1 MPVGHLMSLVI
12 KNMDRDLLK
21 LLEQTGF
28 TQKEASVY
36 LALLELSRGTVT
48 EIAKI
53 TKLKRSIIYV
63 ILEGLVKR
71 GYASELP
78 DCKIN
83 AYQAMDPSVIL
94 FQLKA
99 TAKNFSEMLPMFRTL
114 HNSGKKRPK
123 ITYHET
129 KEGIWKVYESF
140 NLAPEAFFISSY
152 EKIEKL
158 FPGSLEKW
166 VKDYQKKL
174 IPVRGK
180 HLVPNNP
187 FELQAAKKLSASSQQ
202 ARYLPKIPAFNMD
215 FSLCENKLAITSF
228 EDEPFIVV
236 IESEDLVKSIRPL
249 FEMAWENGK
258 KIT

>member
-1 MPVGHLMSLVI
+1 
-12 KNMDRDLLK
+12 MDNDLIK
-21 LLEQTGF
+21 LLEQAGF
-28 TQKEASVY
+28 TQKEAEVY
-36 LALLELSRGTVT
+36 LALLELSEGTVT

-63 ILEGLVKR
+63 ILEGLIKR

-78 DCKIN
+78 NHKIN
-83 AYQAMDPSVIL
+83 TYQATDPSIIL

-99 TAKNFSEMLPMFRTL
+99 TTKNFSEMLPMFRTL
-114 HNSGKKRPK
+114 HNKGKKRPK

-129 KEGIWKVYESF
+129 KEGIWKVYESM
-140 NLAPEAFFISSY
+140 NLAKEAFFISSY
-152 EKIEKL
+152 EKIDKH

-166 VKDYQKKL
+166 VNDYHKKL
-174 IPVRGK
+174 IPVEGK

-187 FELQAAKKLSASSQQ
+187 FELEIAKKISDSGQQ
-202 ARYLPKIPAFNMD
+202 ARYLPEVNSFNMD
-215 FSLCENKLAITSF
+215 FSLCENKLAITSL

-236 IESEDLVKSIRPL
+236 IESEELAKSIRPL

-258 KIT
+258 EVE

>member
-1 MPVGHLMSLVI
+1 
-12 KNMDRDLLK
+12 MDKDLIK

-28 TQKEASVY
+28 TQKEAAVY
-36 LALLELSRGTVT
+36 LALLELSQGTVT

-63 ILEGLVKR
+63 LLEGLIKR

-78 DCKIN
+78 DKKISVF
-83 AYQAMDPSVIL
+83 QATDPSLIL

-99 TAKNFSEMLPMFRTL
+99 TTKNFSEMLPMFRTL
-114 HNSGKKRPK
+114 HNKGKRRPK

-129 KEGIWKVYESF
+129 KEGIWKAYESF

-152 EKIEKL
+152 EKIEKH
-158 FPGSLEKW
+158 FPGAIDGW
-166 VKDYQKKL
+166 VRDYHKNL
-174 IPVRGK
+174 IPVKGK

-187 FELQAAKKLSASSQQ
+187 FEIAVAKKLSANGQQ
-202 ARYLPKIPAFNMD
+202 ARYLSEIPTFNMD
-215 FSLCENKLAITSF
+215 FSLCENKLAITSL

-236 IESEDLVKSIRPL
+236 IESEELVKSIRPI
-249 FEMAWENGK
+249 FEMAWNNGK
-258 KIT
+258 EIK